1 MKHSKDFSVA
11 IGSDD
16 ECLCRALARML
27 RETGMKPT
35 AHASVEA
42 FLENAQ
48 SLLFD
53 CVLLDA
59 QPDGTSEIG
68 LHRQFTSSNLLL
80 FLAA

>member
-1 MKHSKDFSVA
+1 MKHSKEISVA

-35 AHASVEA
+35 AYASVET

-48 SLLFD
+48 CLPFD
-53 CVLLDA
+53 CVLLDG
-59 QPDGTSEIG
+59 QPDGTSGIG

-80 FLAA
+80 FPAA